1 MVSAGG
7 SPARLTLSLPAELGP
22 PWERGTEETTPDAET
37 PDGVPAEADPRLLR
51 WLACWA
57 GARR

>member
-1 MVSAGG
+1 M
-7 SPARLTLSLPAELGP
+7 ARLTLSLPAELGP
-22 PWERGTEETTPDAET
+22 PWEAGTEETTPGAGT
-37 PDGVPAEADPRLLR
+37 PDGAPAEADPRLLR